1 MNVRIENSQI
11 KSRSPHNLV
20 WRARAQR
27 MPLVYRA
34 VCEKVRIADAGAIC
48 DTDCGA
54 TVVDDIVMDAQEVQI
69 ASLTR
74 AMYHSG
80 AALGS
85 QSVRLSRGG
94 PGASGGAGMTRPATL
109 SSVLVLLVT
118 LGTATVAAVRARVK
132 AVRECK
138 VCQGYGVQRCKLC
151 SGRGTIDWEGKM
163 AHREPCPMCLG
174 RRLHK
179 CSACGGG
186 ILMSRSLFNHKAN
199 KGEAALMETLQ
210 TLTSAGNQ
218 GPGAR
223 GLLGFRI
230 WRGKEDQDERLV
242 ASDEYASEV
251 ITD

>member
-1 MNVRIENSQI
+1 MNAGI
-11 KSRSPHNLV
+11 KIGPIKYRCPHGVV
-20 WRARAQR
+20 WRAPKQR
-27 MPLVYRA
+27 VPLIHRA
-34 VCEKVRIADAGAIC
+34 VCEKVRETDAGAIR
-48 DTDCGA
+48 DADCSA
-54 TVVDDIVMDAQEVQI
+54 VVDDIVMDVQEIQT

-80 AALGS
+80 VALGS

-94 PGASGGAGMTRPATL
+94 PGASGGAGVTRPATL

-118 LGTATVAAVRARVK
+118 LGTATIAAVRARIK

-199 KGEAALMETLQ
+199 RGEAALMETLQ

-218 GPGAR
+218 GPGGGR
-223 GLLGFRI
+223 GLLGFRT
-230 WRGKEDQDERLV
+230 WRAKDDQDERLV

>member
-1 MNVRIENSQI
+1 
-11 KSRSPHNLV
+11 
-20 WRARAQR
+20 
-27 MPLVYRA
+27 MPLIFRA
-34 VCEKVRIADAGAIC
+34 VCEKVRVADAGTIC
-48 DTDCGA
+48 DADCSA
-54 TVVDDIVMDAQEVQI
+54 VVDDIVMDVHEVQT

-94 PGASGGAGMTRPATL
+94 PGASGGAGVTRPATL

-118 LGTATVAAVRARVK
+118 FGTAAVAAVRARVK

-223 GLLGFRI
+223 GLLGFRV
-230 WRGKEDQDERLV
+230 WRAKDDQDERLV